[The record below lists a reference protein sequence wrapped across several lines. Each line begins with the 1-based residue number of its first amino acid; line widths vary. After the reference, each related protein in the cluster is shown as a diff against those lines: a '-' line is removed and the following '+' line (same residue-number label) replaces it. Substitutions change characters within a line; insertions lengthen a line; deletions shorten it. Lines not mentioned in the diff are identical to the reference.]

1 MTNDQAKVLGALI
14 RAKRER
20 RGVSLHRLEAETGL
34 PLSWL
39 VYLEA
44 GRSLEPLPDRVAR
57 LAEWLGIDPAK
68 IDKVSGNY
76 LAQSLPTVR
85 TYFRSKGK
93 ATAAE
98 LDELE
103 RVIAEVQSRYRQAD
117 SKDGVRGGHS

>member
-1 MTNDQAKVLGALI
+1 MTEDQAKKLGAVI
-14 RAKRER
+14 RSARELK
-20 RGVSLHRLEAETGL
+20 GLSLRRLETETGIS
-34 PLSWL
+34 LSWL

-57 LAEWLGIDPAK
+57 IAELLEIDPAK

-76 LAQSLPTVR
+76 LARSLPTVR

-93 ATAAE
+93 ATKAE

-103 RVIAEVQSRYRQAD
+103 RAIQEVQAKYRPAD
-117 SKDGVRGGHS
+117 GKDETAGAHS

>member
-1 MTNDQAKVLGALI
+1 MTTKQAKALGALI
-14 RAKRER
+14 RAARER
-20 RGVSLHRLEAETGL
+20 RGLSLRALEAETGL

-57 LAEWLGIDPAK
+57 LAESLEIDPAR
-68 IDKVSGNY
+68 IDTVSGNY
-76 LAQSLPTVR
+76 LARSLPAVR

-93 ATAAE
+93 ATNAE

-103 RVIAEVQSRYRQAD
+103 RVIAEVQARYRQAD
-117 SKDGVRGGHS
+117 GDDRLAGERP